1 MAITA
6 AQVKELREK
15 TGVGMMECKKA
26 LTEAEGDMDKA
37 IDILKKKGA
46 AMVAKKAGRVAADG
60 AVVTYYDAAAK
71 KGVIVEVNSETDFV
85 AKNEKF
91 KAFCNDVAKT
101 IIATNPADVDALMNE
116 TLADAGMTVNDKL
129 TELIQ
134 EIKENMKIRRFEV
147 IEGVMVSYIHAGGA
161 VGVVVKF
168 DTTDEIATNP
178 EFVAMGKNVAMQI
191 AAMNPEYL
199 SKDSISEEEL
209 AKMES
214 ITIDSALNKPDS
226 LPMPILTSLINE
238 AIDTKKWSDED
249 IAIYQGLDNKQRK
262 NFTNFISKEAL
273 EILASIALS
282 HKDEI
287 SQNNIFCGLVKG
299 RFAKQIKEICLMEQ
313 AFVRTDLF
321 DGDVNGYVASVAKAL
336 GGDIKVTGF
345 IRYEKGEGIEKKQE
359 NFADEIASMVKGE

>member
-26 LTEAEGDMDKA
+26 LTEAEGDMEKA
-37 IDILKKKGA
+37 IDILRKKGA
-46 AMVAKKAGRVAADG
+46 AMVAKKASRVAADG
-60 AVVTYYDAAAK
+60 AVVTYYDEAAK

-91 KAFCNDVAKT
+91 QAFCQDVAKT
-101 IIATNPADVDALMNE
+101 IIAANPADVE
-116 TLADAGMTVNDKL
+116 TLMGVTLVDAGMSVNDKL

-134 EIKENMKIRRFEV
+134 EIKENMKIRRFEIV
-147 IEGVMVSYIHAGGA
+147 DGVMVSYIHAGGA

-168 DTTDEIATNP
+168 DTADEIAAKA
-178 EFVAMGKNVAMQI
+178 EFVSMGKNIAMQI

-199 SKDSISEEEL
+199 SKDSISEDEL
-209 AKMES
+209 AKMKS
-214 ITIDSALNKPDS
+214 ITVDSALNKPDT

-238 AIDTKKWSDED
+238 AIDGKKWSDSD
-249 IAIYQGLDNKQRK
+249 IEIYQGLDNKQRK

-273 EILASIALS
+273 ETLAAIALS

-287 SQNNIFCGLVKG
+287 AENKIFGGLVQG
-299 RFAKQIKEICLMEQ
+299 RFAKQIKEICLLEQ
-313 AFVRTDLF
+313 EFVRADLF
-321 DGDVNGYVASVAKAL
+321 KGDVNGYVQSVAKEL

-345 IRYEKGEGIEKKQE
+345 IRYEKGEGIEKKEE